1 MKADVFENEFLQS
14 QLIDYLHQVDGDKID
29 MRSGISVMLM
39 LAAILCEQGAISY
52 SEIGHSMELI
62 ANQIKSFDLHWS
74 ADSAH
79 RFYCNAKISF

>member
-14 QLIDYLHQVDGDKID
+14 QLIDYLHQVDGVEID
-29 MRSGISVMLM
+29 MRSGMSVMLM
-39 LAAILCEQGAISY
+39 LAAILREQGAISY

-62 ANQIKSFDLHWS
+62 ANQINSFDLHWS

>member
-14 QLIDYLHQVDGDKID
+14 QLIDYLQQVDGDKID

-39 LAAILCEQGAISY
+39 LAAILREQGAISY

-62 ANQIKSFDLHWS
+62 AYQIKSFDLH
-74 ADSAH
+74 
-79 RFYCNAKISF
+79 

>member
-29 MRSGISVMLM
+29 MRSGMSVVLM
-39 LAAILCEQGAISY
+39 LAAILREQGAISY

-62 ANQIKSFDLHWS
+62 ANQIKSFDLH
-74 ADSAH
+74 
-79 RFYCNAKISF
+79 

>member
-79 RFYCNAKISF
+79 RFYFNAKISF

>member
-39 LAAILCEQGAISY
+39 LAAILREQGAISY

-62 ANQIKSFDLHWS
+62 ANQIKSFDLH
-74 ADSAH
+74 
-79 RFYCNAKISF
+79 

>member
-29 MRSGISVMLM
+29 MRSGMSVMLM
-39 LAAILCEQGAISY
+39 LAAILREQGAISY

-62 ANQIKSFDLHWS
+62 ANQIKSFDLHWL

>member
-29 MRSGISVMLM
+29 MRSGMSVMLM
-39 LAAILCEQGAISY
+39 LAAILREQGAISY

-74 ADSAH
+74 ADSAY

>member
-29 MRSGISVMLM
+29 MRSGMSLMLM
-39 LAAILCEQGAISY
+39 LAAILREQGAISY

-74 ADSAH
+74 ADSAY

>member
-62 ANQIKSFDLHWS
+62 ANQIKSFDLH
-74 ADSAH
+74 
-79 RFYCNAKISF
+79 

>member
-1 MKADVFENEFLQS
+1 MKADVYENEFLQS

-39 LAAILCEQGAISY
+39 LAAILREQGAISY

-62 ANQIKSFDLHWS
+62 ANQIKSFDLH
-74 ADSAH
+74 
-79 RFYCNAKISF
+79 

>member
-1 MKADVFENEFLQS
+1 MKAEVFENEFLQS

-62 ANQIKSFDLHWS
+62 ANQIKRFDLH
-74 ADSAH
+74 
-79 RFYCNAKISF
+79 

>member
-29 MRSGISVMLM
+29 MRSGMSVMLM
-39 LAAILCEQGAISY
+39 LAAILREQGAISY

-62 ANQIKSFDLHWS
+62 ANQIKRFDLHWS

>member
-29 MRSGISVMLM
+29 MRSGMSVMLM
-39 LAAILCEQGAISY
+39 LAAILREQGAISY

-62 ANQIKSFDLHWS
+62 ANQIKSFDLH
-74 ADSAH
+74 
-79 RFYCNAKISF
+79 

>member
-39 LAAILCEQGAISY
+39 LAAILCEHGAISY

-62 ANQIKSFDLHWS
+62 ANQIKRFDLH
-74 ADSAH
+74 
-79 RFYCNAKISF
+79 